1 MTDLPRRIHRLPGLA
16 LLYPALLVLS
26 AHAAEAPQ
34 PSGTSPG
41 ATASAS
47 APAPA
52 PAPAHKNEAA
62 SYSLG
67 LSFATQWRDSGM
79 EGMLSE
85 DDLVRGIRA
94 ALAGTPLTPEDRQRA
109 GAFMREAYESWA
121 GRNQAAAKE
130 FLAHNATQP
139 GVKTMPSGL
148 QYVVKTAGDP
158 KAPTAGVGDRVT
170 VQYRGRLING
180 TEFDSTYSRGK
191 PGVIRPADAIA
202 GWREALG
209 MMTPGAQ
216 WRVYVP
222 PELAYAMSPP
232 PSIPPNSLLVFDIEV
247 LSINHGDAVQAP
259 TARPA
264 ARPASRP
271 TAQ

>member
-1 MTDLPRRIHRLPGLA
+1 MTALPRRIHRLPGLA
-16 LLYPALLVLS
+16 LLYPALLILS

-34 PSGTSPG
+34 PSGTSRG
-41 ATASAS
+41 ATTAV
-47 APAPA
+47 

-79 EGMLSE
+79 EGLLSE
-85 DDLVRGIRA
+85 DDLIRGIRA

-109 GAFMREAYESWA
+109 GAFLHEAYDSWA

-130 FLAHNATQP
+130 FLAHNANQP
-139 GVKTMPSGL
+139 GVKTTPSGL

-158 KAPTAGVGDRVT
+158 KVPTAGVGDRVT
-170 VQYRGRLING
+170 VQYRGRLLNG

-209 MMTPGAQ
+209 MMSPGAQ

-222 PELAYAMSPP
+222 PELAYAMTPP

-247 LSINHGDAVQAP
+247 LGINQADAVQAP
-259 TARPA
+259 A
-264 ARPASRP
+264 ARP